1 MQSVTLRVGDL
12 VMFTENNHELGLRN
26 GSLGKIVA
34 ALEVRNALSECCIV
48 EWDDGRRIPLIS
60 SHVYALTHA
69 YGLTIHKAQG
79 SQFNRVII
87 PIRQSRLLDQSLVY
101 TAATRGVNQVVFV
114 GDMAATTTAIQQS
127 SNGSKRHVGLRRLLQ
142 LSDEAEVR

>member
-1 MQSVTLRVGDL
+1 MAAATMQSVTLRVGDL

-101 TAATRGVNQVVFV
+101 TAATRG
-114 GDMAATTTAIQQS
+114 GKS
-127 SNGSKRHVGLRRLLQ
+127 SGLRRGYGGNHH
-142 LSDEAEVR
+142 SDPAVIQWEQETRGITPVATTF